1 METTIG
7 ILYLQDDKYEVR
19 GKALKG
25 QPDALQSTS
34 MNHEWNGN
42 TLLFEKGNGR
52 TNKNIFLGI
61 CNENDIDETSRL
73 AHVYC
78 QIHNGKHFP
87 PRPVWFLSIETVYS
101 ERPQPFSITKEFSS
115 FFSQQSKP
123 LPLAASLLYVGLFQ
137 RIYQNV
143 ELNSTAFD

>member
-34 MNHEWNGN
+34 MNHEWIGN
-42 TLLFEKGNGR
+42 TLLFVKENIC
-52 TNKNIFLGI
+52 TNNILDT
-61 CNENDIDETSRL
+61 CNEKDIDETSRL

-115 FFSQQSKP
+115 FFSQQSKL